1 MQQPTETIAFTTN
14 VSRSLAERVDQFA
27 RQQQQS
33 SESIFRDAVSEYL
46 DRQDQRQSFR
56 QDAIDAWNDYQR
68 TGLHL
73 SGDKADAWLA
83 KLEAGEIVAA
93 PDCHV

>member
-14 VSRSLAERVDQFA
+14 VPRSLAERVGQFA

-33 SESIFRDAVSEYL
+33 SESIFLDAVSEYL
-46 DRQDQRQSFR
+46 DRQDQRRSFR

-68 TGLHL
+68 NGLHVT
-73 SGDKADAWLA
+73 GDEADAWLA
-83 KLEAGEIVAA
+83 KLEAGEIVTA

>member
-1 MQQPTETIAFTTN
+1 MQQPTETIAVTTN
-14 VSRSLAERVDQFA
+14 MPRTLAARIDQFA

-33 SESIFRDAVSEYL
+33 SDAIFRAAVCEYL

-56 QDAIDAWNDYQR
+56 RDAIDAWNDYQR

-73 SGDKADAWLA
+73 SGDEADAWLA
-83 KLEAGEIVAA
+83 SLEAGETVAA
-93 PDCHV
+93 PTCHD